1 MSSFKRSTSHV
12 DDNAA
17 RPTATEISW
26 WASAASLDTAHL
38 GSSYRIDDK
47 TYQLLTEVDEDED
60 KQGKVKGD
68 NDSNTNC
75 NGTG

>member
-1 MSSFKRSTSHV
+1 V
-12 DDNAA
+12 DDTAA
-17 RPTATEISW
+17 RPTASDISW

-47 TYQLLTEVDEDED
+47 TYQMLSEVDEDED
-60 KQGKVKGD
+60 RQGKVKGES
-68 NDSNTNC
+68 DSKTASAFALSNINC

>member
-1 MSSFKRSTSHV
+1 M
-12 DDNAA
+12 DDTAA
-17 RPTATEISW
+17 RPTASDVSW

-47 TYQLLTEVDEDED
+47 TYQLLSEVDEDED
-60 KQGKVKGD
+60 RQGKTKCE
-68 NDSNTNC
+68 NDSKTASASALSNINC